1 MQKVC
6 VAVRAV
12 ARPLMGGGGGGG
24 GVHIILRVLVDG
36 FLLKAIVVTVCE
48 HEYMNIHPPP
58 ANYRV

>member
-12 ARPLMGGGGGGG
+12 ARLLMGGGGGG
-24 GVHIILRVLVDG
+24 HIILRVLVGG
-36 FLLKAIVVTVCE
+36 FLLKAIVVTICE

-58 ANYRV
+58 PANYRV